1 MIVKRHLRHLV
12 AATALAAAALVGPL
26 AMHASAITTCTHL
39 GTLSNGQQSY
49 GCFDDVTGDIF
60 LLNLG

>member
-1 MIVKRHLRHLV
+1 MIMKRHFRLLV
-12 AATALAAAALVGPL
+12 AATALATAALVGPM
-26 AMHASAITTCTHL
+26 AMQASAVTTCTHL

-49 GCFDDVTGDIF
+49 GCFDDATGDIF